1 MVDYEQISKQAE
13 ADLNTKGAK
22 TGERGINTVDDGGAN
37 AAFAERKFESAEVSQ
52 GDELSTNAG
61 YNKRIPPSEGGI
73 TDDKGRYVEPYNL
86 YSVQ

>member
-1 MVDYEQISKQAE
+1 MSSNYEQIAKQAE
-13 ADLNTKGAK
+13 KDLNTYQAK
-22 TGERGINTVDDGGAN
+22 TGAARPNDADN
-37 AAFAERKFESAEVSQ
+37 AGVNPHAENKFESAHVEF

-73 TDDKGRYVEPYNL
+73 TDDKGRYVEPHNL